1 VKIIQSYVGVVNKM
15 VWRKDA
21 NIFEKRY
28 YNTMILRQFLDRE
41 ADAASFIGALSVDF
55 YHDGIL
61 FWNK

>member
-1 VKIIQSYVGVVNKM
+1 
-15 VWRKDA
+15 
-21 NIFEKRY
+21 
-28 YNTMILRQFLDRE
+28 MILRQFLDRE